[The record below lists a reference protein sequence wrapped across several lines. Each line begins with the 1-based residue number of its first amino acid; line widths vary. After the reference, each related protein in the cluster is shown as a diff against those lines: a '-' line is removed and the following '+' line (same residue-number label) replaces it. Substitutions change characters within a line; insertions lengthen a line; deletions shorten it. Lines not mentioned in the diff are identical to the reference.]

1 MSKNFKTI
9 NYEGSNGW
17 RIDSIESD
25 QTGPD
30 SYNGTYNNVTD
41 LTASIPSY
49 LGGEYILNPATNE
62 VIYPAQYGTVFGN
75 DNPPYNRNYA
85 GFVRKENKY
94 VANLINATPSTQGEV
109 IFGNQMSGI
118 KGYFTTVT
126 ISTDDATAV
135 GGIKELF
142 AVSSEYVQSAY

>member
-1 MSKNFKTI
+1 M
-9 NYEGSNGW
+9 
-17 RIDSIESD
+17 
-25 QTGPD
+25 
-30 SYNGTYNNVTD
+30 
-41 LTASIPSY
+41 
-49 LGGEYILNPATNE
+49 
-62 VIYPAQYGTVFGN
+62 FGN

-126 ISTDDATAV
+126 ISTDDSTAV
-135 GGIKELF
+135 GEVKELF